1 MSSSRYGS
9 RRQEER
15 SGGKN
20 MCLISKEE
28 EEDAQ
33 ASAAQA
39 LRMGNLNHPGKHR
52 CCAWNGKSWS
62 VLLNASSCALG
73 CCSSLYRKEET
84 GAGRRELLLQMS
96 LSAASLQAISASSH
110 ASADEGPAED
120 FKFYVDN
127 ENKFKI
133 SIPLD
138 WQVGSGEPSN
148 SFKSVTAFYPKENLS
163 SNVSIVITG
172 IGPDFTTMGSFGKVD
187 AFAENL
193 VNGLDRSWQRPPGV
207 VAKLINCK
215 DANGFYYIEYLLQN
229 PGEKRR
235 HIYSAIGMAFNG
247 WYNRLYTV
255 TGQFL
260 EEESDKVSSKIEK
273 AVASFRFI

>member
-1 MSSSRYGS
+1 MASLCSLQHSLSQAPRARSSNPLTSLAKKGGRG
-9 RRQEER
+9 RR
-15 SGGKN
+15 SVV
-20 MCLISKEE
+20 CWTS
-28 EEDAQ
+28 
-33 ASAAQA
+33 SA
-39 LRMGNLNHPGKHR
+39 
-52 CCAWNGKSWS
+52 NGQSQS
-62 VLLNASSCALG
+62 P
-73 CCSSLYRKEET
+73 SSLYRKEET
-84 GAGRRELLLQMS
+84 EAGRRELLLQMS

-273 AVASFRFI
+273 AVASFRFT